1 MRYRGDLLVVKYGS
15 RFCRSQI
22 SGLYRSDVL
31 AMRLYCSQSPKDPP
45 SKPPLLQ
52 TSMNTLQK
60 VTEVG
65 KQFGQNTAKQI
76 AASTNLLWAR
86 YEEFVGLNEVREAQN
101 KVTEAEKEF
110 MVARGIVRESHESLE
125 TLQVKLKEV
134 RDRLDRV
141 SREEA
146 HYLELATLEH
156 KLLQEERRLR
166 TSYENAEES
175 ERVKFSLFSV
185 AVRES
190 HEKERTRAERT
201 KNWSVVGSVLGA
213 LIGVMGSTYINR
225 VRLQELKN
233 LLLEAQK
240 GPISLQEAIKQQA
253 AMHNSQ
259 QEELSSL
266 ITNMRRAVGEGVK
279 VEAPAKPWIP
289 TVSEPSEAAQPSEA
303 ALKEQLIYSKKT
315 QSLVEALQPKLQK
328 VEQTMGRMVSEL
340 QSVRV
345 AVQSR
350 PMERPIIRAEEVQ
363 VLDAE
368 DVLSGLAETEQR
380 IEEQMQKNMV
390 YSTVLTY
397 TAFALTLPVLYF
409 IFKGN

>member
-22 SGLYRSDVL
+22 SGRYRSDVL
-31 AMRLYCSQSPKDPP
+31 ATRLYCSQSPKDPP

-65 KQFGQNTAKQI
+65 KQFGQDSAKQI
-76 AASTNLLWAR
+76 ATSTNLLWSR

-201 KNWSVVGSVLGA
+201 KNWSVIGSVLGA

-289 TVSEPSEAAQPSEA
+289 TVSKPTEAAQPSEA

-315 QSLVEALQPKLQK
+315 QSLVEALQPKLLK

-350 PMERPIIRAEEVQ
+350 PTERPIIRAEEVQ

-380 IEEQMQKNMV
+380 IEAQMQKNMV